1 MKLHMIPLILASILL
16 ALSCSDDAE
25 DTIVDV
31 TLSEEIEDAT
41 PVDLSA
47 FMLGADISWTTQ
59 LESEGY
65 SFYNSS
71 GTKMECTALMKEIGM
86 NAIRLRVWVDPEAG
100 WCNEGDVL
108 AKALR
113 AKRLGMRIMIDFH
126 YSDEWADPSQQL
138 IPSAWVGLDAD
149 GLADAVSDHTKEV
162 LGLLSEYGVDVSWV
176 QVGNETT
183 HGVLIH
189 SGTDSDGNVV
199 ESEYGGS
206 VTDNPSYFTA
216 YINAGYKAVK
226 SVYPDAQV
234 IVHVDRGQNI
244 YYADR
249 EFTVLENYGGSYD
262 IIGLSI
268 YPGSDWEDNVA
279 NTVANISTLYESF
292 GHDVMIC
299 EVGMDYSDA
308 STAYSALSTLI
319 TGSKATGHCLGVFYW
334 EPEAPAGYNGGYT
347 MGAFSNNRPT
357 SALDAFTEAASEN

>member
-1 MKLHMIPLILASILL
+1 MKAQYMITLLLASLL
-16 ALSCSDDAE
+16 AFSCSDEGE
-25 DTIVDV
+25 DTIEYV
-31 TLSEEIEDAT
+31 TLSEETEDAT
-41 PVDLSA
+41 PVDLST

-65 SFYNSS
+65 LFYNSS
-71 GTKMECTALMKEIGM
+71 GTKMECTELMKEIGM

-100 WCNEGDVL
+100 WCNQGDVL

-138 IPSAWVGLDAD
+138 IPAAWTGLDAS
-149 GLADAVSDHTKEV
+149 GLASAVSSHTKEV
-162 LGLLSEYGVDVSWV
+162 LTLLSNYGVDVSWV

-183 HGVLIH
+183 HGVLMH

-199 ESEYGGS
+199 ESQYSGS
-206 VTDNPSYFTA
+206 VTDNPSYFVS

-226 SVYPDAQV
+226 AVYPDAQV
-234 IVHVDRGQNI
+234 IVHVDRGHNI
-244 YYADR
+244 YYANR

-268 YPGSDWEDNVA
+268 YPGSSWSDPVA
-279 NTVANISTLYESF
+279 NTVANISTLYETF

-319 TGSKATGHCLGVFYW
+319 TESKATGHCLGVFYW
-334 EPEAPAGYNGGYT
+334 EPEAPAGYNGGYS

-357 SALDAFTEAASEN
+357 TALNAFTEAAAEN